1 MTKSETH
8 KKRLAKLMLDVGEVT
23 ACQIPISNANQYFDE
38 LEVMGIS
45 VSRWGKL
52 GGSRVK
58 WRSIP
63 ANKREKALAYI
74 GIKNKEHARKILA
87 FLDNQAK

>member
-23 ACQIPISNANQYFDE
+23 ACQITVSNANQYFDE

-63 ANKREKALAYI
+63 AEKREKALTYI
-74 GIKNKEHARKILA
+74 GIVSA
-87 FLDNQAK
+87 DNVQG